1 MFPGHSGRGQKSI
14 ALMNWKNRMSATRK
28 RLFSAAIAIA
38 TLAGCS
44 SSSELPEEAPVL
56 DTLPLSGEWARAT
69 ESKQGWVVTN
79 EQNGIALVE
88 LDGDVVDS
96 WETNAEFLDARSV
109 RGNAGSLEVFASYNP
124 ESGEPLLFT
133 VSPQGK
139 TIENRTTV
147 TSLGFPIEGLCLFND
162 TDNGDL
168 YLFALSEK
176 FLAHQYLVT
185 QSANHGFQLV
195 EVRNLPIPAG
205 AETCAANDVTDTL
218 FVAEE
223 GVGIWA
229 YSANPEA
236 DLARSPV
243 AMAEPFGALGNGPK
257 GLDTIPGGI
266 VAFELGRPF
275 IHLVQATGDGYK
287 HHSSVNLGEDTAPDS
302 ITATASSDQVRAVLF
317 DENSEQL
324 KQTNLSFTATDS
336 SQSAG
341 FKKVLPVVETD
352 PVPVIGDA
360 ADDPEI
366 WVNERAP
373 GKSLILGTDKRNGLL
388 VYNLEG
394 EELQSLNVGRINN
407 VDVRYGVPYQGKNAD
422 IAVGTNRTRNS
433 LSLFAID
440 RERSSVIPV
449 TEVPTG
455 LSEIYG
461 FCMYQSDT
469 GTYAIANDKDGRF
482 HQLRLTLTDKSW
494 TGELVREFKVA
505 SQPEG
510 CVADDRRKTLFVG
523 EEDEAIWALGAEPDS
538 GHEMLKV
545 DSVGEH
551 LTDDIE
557 GLTFYRGET
566 QDYLVASSQGDN
578 TYVIYNAKAPH
589 QFRGKFRIGINH
601 DKLIDGAS
609 ETDGIAATSADMGG
623 IWSEGM
629 LVVQDGRNV
638 LPSEAQNFKYVP
650 WSHIRSALDLER

>member
-1 MFPGHSGRGQKSI
+1 
-14 ALMNWKNRMSATRK
+14 MSATRK
-28 RLFSAAIAIA
+28 RLFSAAIAVA
-38 TLAGCS
+38 SLAGCS

-56 DTLPLSGEWARAT
+56 NTLPLSGEWARPT
-69 ESKQGWVVTN
+69 ESKQRWVATT
-79 EQNGIALVE
+79 EQKGIALVD
-88 LDGDVVDS
+88 LDGGVVDR

-109 RGNAGSLEVFASYNP
+109 RLNGGSLEVFASYNP

-133 VSPQGK
+133 VSSGGK

-147 TSLGFPIEGLCLFND
+147 SSLGFPIEGLCLFND
-162 TDNGDL
+162 TDNSDL

-185 QSANHGFQLV
+185 QSENHGFQLA
-195 EVRNLPIPAG
+195 EVRTLPIPAG

-266 VAFELGRPF
+266 VAFELDSPF
-275 IHLVQATGDGYK
+275 IHLVQATDDGYK
-287 HHSSVNLGEDTAPDS
+287 HHSTVNLGEDAEPDS
-302 ITATASSDQVRAVLF
+302 ITATAGSDEVRVVLF

-324 KQTNLSFTATDS
+324 KQSTLFFTATPH
-336 SQSAG
+336 SQTDG
-341 FKKVLPVVETD
+341 FAKVLPEVETT

-366 WVNERAP
+366 WVNDGAP
-373 GKSLILGTDKRNGLL
+373 GNSLILGTDKRNGLL
-388 VYNLEG
+388 VYNLKG
-394 EELQSLNVGRINN
+394 EELQSLKVGRINN
-407 VDVRYGVPYQGKNAD
+407 VDIRYGVPYQGKTAD

-440 RERSSVIPV
+440 RERSSVVPV

-461 FCMYQSDT
+461 LCMYQSDT
-469 GTYAIANDKDGRF
+469 GIYAIANDKDGRF
-482 HQLRLTLTDKSW
+482 HQFRLNLKGERW

-523 EEDEAIWALGAEPDS
+523 EEDEAVWALGAEPHS
-538 GHEMLKV
+538 GNEMSMV
-545 DSVGEH
+545 DSIGER

-557 GLTFYRGET
+557 GLTFYRGKT
-566 QDYLVASSQGDN
+566 QDYLVVSSQGDN
-578 TYVIYNAKAPH
+578 TYVIYDAEAPY

-601 DKLIDGAS
+601 GKRIDGTS

-623 IWSEGM
+623 IWGEGM

-650 WSHIRSALDLER
+650 WSQIRSALDLER